1 MEAFAETC
9 QRDDE
14 SEAKSIVEMDP
25 EFHNKQGVD
34 YHTGLMWA
42 ETCGCHSISRLLLSR
57 PGLDTTL
64 RSRDDLTALHNACN
78 PGFKSDRTGLKNGRA
93 QLDIVISLARLSS
106 WETINMVDFEDSTAL
121 DYTVRS
127 NQTSA
132 ALYLSWLGAEC
143 KEENRKYE
151 HKEVTLQT
159 WIDEGCQQLSSG
171 PWRQTISMH

>member
-1 MEAFAETC
+1 MF
-9 QRDDE
+9 RDWTGR
-14 SEAKSIVEMDP
+14 SCTQLNIVM
-25 EFHNKQGVD
+25 
-34 YHTGLMWA
+34 
-42 ETCGCHSISRLLLSR
+42 
-57 PGLDTTL
+57 
-64 RSRDDLTALHNACN
+64 
-78 PGFKSDRTGLKNGRA
+78 
-93 QLDIVISLARLSS
+93 SLARLSS